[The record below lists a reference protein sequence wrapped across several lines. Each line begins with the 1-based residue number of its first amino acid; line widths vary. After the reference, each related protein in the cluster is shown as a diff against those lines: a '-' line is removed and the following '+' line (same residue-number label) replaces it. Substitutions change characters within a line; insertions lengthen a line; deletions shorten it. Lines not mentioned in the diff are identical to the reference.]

1 MEKKIRWGI
10 LSTAKI
16 GREKVIPALQK
27 CSNGSVDAIC
37 SRNQEQAAAT
47 AKLLNIGKAYGSYEE
62 LLNDQDIDAIYI
74 PLPNTLHVE
83 WTIKAMQAGKHVL
96 CEKPIGVSSSE
107 ALKLV
112 EETKKYPN
120 LKVMEAFMYRSH
132 PQWQKVKALIA
143 DGVIGEIKVVQS
155 FFSYFNID
163 PKNIRNNADVAGGA
177 LMDIGCYCVSFPRF
191 LFESEPKRVVSCINR
206 DPQWKTDRLTSA
218 MMDFGDGKVSTFTC
232 STQLMPYQ
240 RVNIL
245 GTDGH
250 IEIEIPVNAPKDAS
264 SKVWVCTK
272 TGSEEIVVDAVDQYT
287 LQGEAF
293 ARSILD
299 NSAVPTE
306 LSDAVNNMKAIE
318 AIFESAESNS
328 WVTV

>member
-16 GREKVIPALQK
+16 GREKIVPALQK

-47 AKLLNIGKAYGSYEE
+47 SKLLNIGKAYGSYEE
-62 LLNDQDIDAIYI
+62 LLDDPEIDAIYN
-74 PLPNTLHVE
+74 PLPNNLHVE

-96 CEKPIGVSSSE
+96 CEKPIGVSGAE

-120 LKVMEAFMYRSH
+120 LKVMEAFMYRFH
-132 PQWQKVKALIA
+132 PQWIKVKALIA
-143 DGVIGEIKVVQS
+143 DGVIGEVKAVQS

-163 PKNIRNNADVAGGA
+163 PQNIRNKVDVAGGA

-191 LFESEPKRVVSCINR
+191 LFDAEPKRVVSCIDR
-206 DPQWKTDRLTSA
+206 DPAMGTDRLTSA

-264 SKVWVCTK
+264 SKVWVRTK
-272 TGSEEIVVDAVDQYT
+272 TGSGEIVVDAVDQYT
-287 LQGEAF
+287 IQGELF
-293 ARSILD
+293 AKAILED
-299 NSAVPTE
+299 SPVPTS

-318 AIFESAESNS
+318 AIFKSAETNG
-328 WVTV
+328 WINI